1 MIRTL
6 HRKAKTYSHRWEPI
20 MIVFPRIVMLESG
33 KRMLV
38 MCEHLE
44 RRRSHSGRGWLY
56 RIP

>member
-1 MIRTL
+1 MIRAL
-6 HRKAKTYSHRWEPI
+6 HPKTKKYSHRWEPI
-20 MIVFPRIVMLESG
+20 MVFFPRIVRLECG

-38 MCEHLE
+38 ACEHLE